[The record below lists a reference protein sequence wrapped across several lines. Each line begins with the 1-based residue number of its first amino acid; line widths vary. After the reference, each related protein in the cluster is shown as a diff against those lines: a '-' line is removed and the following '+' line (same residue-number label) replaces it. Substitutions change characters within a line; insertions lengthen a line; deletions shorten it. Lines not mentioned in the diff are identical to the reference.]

1 MAKKYHFFVHEN
13 RYLMSLCPIKI
24 NGVFFSMIFV
34 IIEDE
39 FRNLNNIQV
48 SPDFMQGFTQN
59 KRLFQ
64 ELKSI
69 LVSRLRP
76 KQRNFSACSIQ
87 TGPLAVF

>member
-1 MAKKYHFFVHEN
+1 
-13 RYLMSLCPIKI
+13 MSLCSKQI
-24 NGVFFSMIFV
+24 NDIFFRIIFV

-76 KQRNFSACSIQ
+76 HSRAA
-87 TGPLAVF
+87 GRRYPVFMCDFAGDIR